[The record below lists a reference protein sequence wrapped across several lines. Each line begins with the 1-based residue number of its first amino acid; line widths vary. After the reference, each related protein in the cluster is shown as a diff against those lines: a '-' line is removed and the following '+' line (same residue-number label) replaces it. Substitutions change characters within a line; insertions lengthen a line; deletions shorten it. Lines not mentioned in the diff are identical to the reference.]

1 MANDIKNYIAA
12 LKPNYELKDRKRLN
26 DKLFF

>member
-1 MANDIKNYIAA
+1 MANDIKDYIEA
-12 LKPNYELKDRKRLN
+12 LKPNYEPKDRRRLN